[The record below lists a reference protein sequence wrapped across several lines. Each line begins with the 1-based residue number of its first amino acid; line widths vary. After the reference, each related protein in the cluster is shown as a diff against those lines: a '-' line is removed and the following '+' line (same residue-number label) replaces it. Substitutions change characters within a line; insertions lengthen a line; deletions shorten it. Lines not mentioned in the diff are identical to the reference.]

1 MRVET
6 TQNQKPPEEV
16 DMLPPQN
23 GRTPNPKTSGL
34 LVGENKNIVNC
45 YVTCCFSQV
54 GMLSDP
60 WIQKLNN
67 SSNKLEAKR
76 VTLK

>member
-23 GRTPNPKTSGL
+23 GRTQNPKTSGL
-34 LVGENKNIVNC
+34 LVGENK
-45 YVTCCFSQV
+45 
-54 GMLSDP
+54 
-60 WIQKLNN
+60 QKHRQLFGNLPFFT
-67 SSNKLEAKR
+67 SWDVE
-76 VTLK
+76 